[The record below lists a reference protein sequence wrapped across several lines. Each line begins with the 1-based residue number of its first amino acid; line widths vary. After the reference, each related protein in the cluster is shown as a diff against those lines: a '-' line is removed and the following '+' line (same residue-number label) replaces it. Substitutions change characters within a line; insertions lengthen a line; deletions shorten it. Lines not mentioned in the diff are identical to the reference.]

1 MAMTNENIR
10 QLQEMLD
17 HPEKYTEQEIHD
29 IINRDEDTRETYRLM
44 VEAKR
49 SSRNRHDD
57 TPVDVDDAWQ
67 RFAKKQN
74 FQSSARP
81 AKTLA
86 KTRIFNFQSSIFR
99 LAQRDACQ
107 SKNFQSSIFNFQ
119 FKKVA
124 ASFIGVLLVS
134 GIAFAAIHI
143 VRHYVG
149 QDMPTPPQETQMVE
163 PHQQIIPDDTVKV
176 ETTDTIAP
184 KSTMEPVVFDN
195 VPLEE
200 MLPDIAAHYDATV
213 SFGND
218 KARQLRFRFVWNPQ
232 QGIDQVVNDL
242 SQFESLTVTLKD
254 NQITVE

>member
-10 QLQEMLD
+10 QLLEMLD
-17 HPEKYTEQEIHD
+17 HPKAYTEQEIHD

-49 SSRNRHDD
+49 SSRNRRNEA
-57 TPVDVDDAWQ
+57 PVNVDDAWQ
-67 RFAKKQN
+67 RFNQRLQPKQ
-74 FQSSARP
+74 QGHGWM
-81 AKTLA
+81 KM
-86 KTRIFNFQSSIFR
+86 
-99 LAQRDACQ
+99 
-107 SKNFQSSIFNFQ
+107 
-119 FKKVA
+119 V

-184 KSTMEPVVFDN
+184 KATMEPIVFDN

-200 MLPDIAAHYDATV
+200 MLPEIAAHYDATV
-213 SFGND
+213 TFAND

-232 QGIDQVVNDL
+232 QDIDQVVNDL
-242 SQFESLTVTLKD
+242 NQFESLTVTLKN

>member
-1 MAMTNENIR
+1 METTNENIR
-10 QLQEMLD
+10 QLLEMLD
-17 HPEKYTEQEIHD
+17 HPEAYTEQEIHD
-29 IINRDEDTRETYRLM
+29 IINHDENTRETYRLM

-49 SSRNRHDD
+49 SSLNRQDE

-67 RFAKKQN
+67 RFAKKQY

-86 KTRIFNFQSSIFR
+86 KTRIFNFQSSIFN
-99 LAQRDACQ
+99 L
-107 SKNFQSSIFNFQ
+107 Q
-119 FKKVA
+119 FKKIV

-163 PHQQIIPDDTVKV
+163 PHQQVALDDTVKS

-184 KSTMEPVVFDN
+184 RATIEPVVFDN

-200 MLPDIAAHYDATV
+200 MLPEIADHYDATV
-213 SFGND
+213 TFAND

-242 SQFESLTVTLKD
+242 NQFESLTAILKD